1 MTVTKT
7 PSPPTWDVVP
17 PWLRNAAAIS
27 WRIVV
32 SVLLAAVLIAVA
44 TALSVV
50 TASVLISVIVAATF
64 APFVL
69 GLRNRGWSRTAA
81 AAAVTAGALIVVLGT
96 LLLITLAFVPY
107 LPDVSAWVRDG
118 VADVQ
123 GALADA
129 SIPPETVQAI
139 GDASTQIEAAIGAA
153 AAAIVGALANAATIG
168 ILALF
173 LTFFF
178 LQDGDKAWGWAFQAT
193 AGRARERIWSAGND
207 ALDRV
212 GGYLRGTAI
221 LAATDAISDFVF
233 LWLLGVPLAAPL
245 AVLVFF
251 GGFIPYVGGFITTT
265 VLVLVTL
272 ASNGPRDVIILLV
285 LITIM
290 NLIQGNLL
298 SPIVYGK
305 TVNIHPALV
314 LVALPAGAALG
325 GILGLFAAIPL
336 VAMVLAVAGAVVTIL
351 DPGPEYEPPALVP
364 GWLDRLAQ
372 WSWRLLVLFAVV
384 YLGLQILL
392 LVPTVAISVVL
403 GVVFAAT
410 FRPMVL
416 ALVRRGW
423 RRGPSAAL
431 ATGGAFLLVLVIVV
445 LAALSLVDQGAQ
457 IATTVTSG
465 AETANDAAG
474 GMLGPLVEAAS
485 SYGAGFVAAIS
496 GAVSSLATLA
506 VILILSGLLCFYFL
520 LDGEKFWRRLQGRIR
535 PDRSGEVDAAANRA
549 LGVLSGYMVGTGAI
563 SLFGAVTQYII
574 MVVLGLP
581 LALPLAVLAFFGG
594 FIPYIGSFIVTGL
607 AFLVAVA
614 VGSTQDVAIMAVYT
628 IVINVVQGNFVAPLV
643 YSRAVNLHPAV
654 VLMAIPA
661 GSAVAGVLGM
671 FLAVPFL
678 GVIAATWRTV
688 PRAFAT
694 NPDAEPGTPG
704 LRLEAAAPPAE
715 LTPATEPGSS

>member
-1 MTVTKT
+1 MSVSKAA
-7 PSPPTWDVVP
+7 PPHWEVVP
-17 PWLRNAAAIS
+17 PWLRNAAAIG
-27 WRIVV
+27 WRVV
-32 SVLLAAVLIAVA
+32 AALLLAAVLVGVA
-44 TALSVV
+44 TALSTV
-50 TASVLISVIVAATF
+50 TASILIAVIVAATF

-69 GLRNRGWSRTAA
+69 GLRQRGWSRTAA
-81 AAAVTAGALIVVLGT
+81 AGAVTIGALVVVVGT

-107 LPDVSAWVRDG
+107 LPDVANWARDG
-118 VADVQ
+118 VADVRQ
-123 GALADA
+123 ALADA
-129 SIPPETVQAI
+129 SVPPATVEAV
-139 GDASTQIEAAIGAA
+139 GDAADQIEGAIGAA
-153 AAAIVGALANAATIG
+153 APAVVGGLASVATIG

-193 AGRARERIWSAGND
+193 TGRARERIWSAGND
-207 ALDRV
+207 ALERV

-221 LAATDAISDFVF
+221 LAATDAVSDFVF
-233 LWLLGVPLAAPL
+233 LYLLGVPLAAPL

-272 ASNGPRDVIILLV
+272 ASQGPSAVVILLA

-305 TVNIHPALV
+305 TVNIHPAIV
-314 LVALPAGAALG
+314 LLALPAGAAIG

-351 DPGPEYEPPALVP
+351 DPGPEYESPTLVP

-384 YLGLQILL
+384 FLGIQLIL

-403 GVVFAAT
+403 GIVFAAT
-410 FRPMVL
+410 FRPLVL

-431 ATGGAFLLVLVIVV
+431 ATGGAFLLVLVIVA

-457 IATTVTSG
+457 IASTAISG
-465 AETANDAAG
+465 AESANDAAN
-474 GMLGPLVEAAS
+474 GMLGTLVDAARQ
-485 SYGAGFVAAIS
+485 YGAGFVAAIA
-496 GAVSSLATLA
+496 GAISSLATLA

-520 LDGEKFWRRLQGRIR
+520 LDGDKFWRRLEGRIR
-535 PDRSGEVDAAANRA
+535 PDRADEVDAAANRA
-549 LGVLSGYMVGTGAI
+549 LGVLSGYMVGTGAV
-563 SLFGAVTQYII
+563 SLFGAVTQYVI

-594 FIPYIGSFIVTGL
+594 FIPYIGSFVVTGL

-614 VGSTQDVAIMAVYT
+614 VGSAQDVAVMAIYT
-628 IVINVVQGNFVAPLV
+628 IVINIVQGNFVAPLV

-654 VLMAIPA
+654 VLLAIPA
-661 GSAVAGVLGM
+661 GSALAGILGM

-704 LRLEAAAPPAE
+704 LRHQSVETSTELTAAAE
-715 LTPATEPGSS
+715 LGTG